1 MVIIGVLMI
10 LAGLGAVG
18 LGDSMNHDAEAQI
31 RSVLSEGRTD
41 PGNGLIGIG
50 VFLIIIGVILLIA
63 GIVSAHS
70 NSSYSGGNSN
80 HYNSNYSSY
89 GYDNS
94 QYGYSGRMQQL
105 SKEAQERKLLDTNGW
120 RCLCGVVNPSYTGTC
135 GCGRTKTEVQ
145 KKQSEARQQ
154 LINDAVNRQNQIEKQ
169 NIANQKSEN
178 EKTQQEKLVT
188 YNLRLDNI
196 KKMKELLDAGAITQE
211 EFDEKKKQLLDTM

>member
-105 SKEAQERKLLDTNGW
+105 SKEAQERKLLDTNPKVVKTALKTS
-120 RCLCGVVNPSYTGTC
+120 RQIDAHFLQVECIACGHFGIPS
-135 GCGRTKTEVQ
+135 
-145 KKQSEARQQ
+145 
-154 LINDAVNRQNQIEKQ
+154 AV
-169 NIANQKSEN
+169 A
-178 EKTQQEKLVT
+178 
-188 YNLRLDNI
+188 
-196 KKMKELLDAGAITQE
+196 
-211 EFDEKKKQLLDTM
+211 